1 VSIRFLAVGCLA
13 LLPLAAACK
22 KHSPAPA
29 PAASATPAVSAIKK
43 PAVLLG
49 SVRLAD
55 GTELPSYTPEQMERQ
70 VLAHAKGG
78 TTPDV
83 CSPPKI
89 EDRQPVTLTPEGKLA
104 GVMLAA
110 SDFTQREEGVG
121 PKTVNV
127 LIKDCRLTPKII
139 VARIGDTLHIANDSP
154 FPMMPGMGFETYNQ
168 TLTQGQARDIKLDSG
183 GVKIVACGFSAQCGR
198 TDLVVLGHAQGA
210 VTNAQGEFRFE
221 NFPADETVRLNAWH
235 PLFNDTTLEVRVQSG
250 EEKRVEL
257 VLTPKAPPRPVVPV
271 VKDPKNPSPD

>member
-1 VSIRFLAVGCLA
+1 M

-22 KHSPAPA
+22 KHPAKPA
-29 PAASATPAVSAIKK
+29 TESAAPAVSAKKK
-43 PAVLLG
+43 PAVLVG
-49 SVRLAD
+49 TVRLAD
-55 GTELPSYTPEQMERQ
+55 GAELPSYTSEQMERQ

-89 EDRQPVTLTPEGKLA
+89 EDRQPVTLTADGKLA

-110 SDFTQREEGVG
+110 SDFTQREEPVQ
-121 PKTVNV
+121 PKTINLV
-127 LIKDCRLTPKII
+127 IKDCRLAPKLV

-168 TLTQGQARDIKLDSG
+168 TLTQGQGRDIKLDSG

-198 TDLVVLGHAQGA
+198 TDVVVLGHAQGA

-235 PLFNDTTLEVRVQSG
+235 PLFNDTTLEVRVESG
-250 EEKRVEL
+250 EEKRVDL
-257 VLTPKAPPRPVVPV
+257 VLVPKPPPRPPVPY